1 MQDKFGEIFVD
12 GRIIN
17 LDTSTM
23 DVLDRTVNEINVKQK
38 VTVDNINSIL
48 NSL

>member
-23 DVLDRTVNEINVKQK
+23 EVLDRTVNEINVKQK